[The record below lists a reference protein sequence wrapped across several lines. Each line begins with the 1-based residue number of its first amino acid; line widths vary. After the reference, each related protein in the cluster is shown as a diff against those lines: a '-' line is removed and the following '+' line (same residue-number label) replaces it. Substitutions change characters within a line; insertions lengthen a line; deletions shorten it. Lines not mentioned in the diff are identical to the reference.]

1 MLISPVS
8 NDEINF
14 MGEKRKK
21 SMREYETEKFPSR
34 FLSLTIFLVFTDFA
48 RLTTDL

>member
-8 NDEINF
+8 NNEINF
-14 MGEKRKK
+14 TGEKRKK

-34 FLSLTIFLVFTDFA
+34 FLSLAIFLAFSYFS